1 MGNATTTTSTKHT
14 RKTKLLF
21 IALGYVTFGFL
32 SLM

>member
-1 MGNATTTTSTKHT
+1 MTDSKPMKHT

-32 SLM
+32 SLI